1 MPIGVSALRRQE
13 YRMFTHRFA
22 STHHRFTPRGLA
34 MALAVS
40 LALGVVPMATAARH
54 ASTAVVHSQSSGM
67 DAVAAGS
74 DGAAQHSIIF
84 VGGRTPG
91 DAHHARVHPPVPCA
105 PQTGSRSA
113 CNDSSLNPQ
122 PIPPG
127 HRNHRATD
135 ESLTHAPTKPRMH
148 RPVANP
154 HKGD

>member
-1 MPIGVSALRRQE
+1 
-13 YRMFTHRFA
+13 MFTHRFA

-34 MALAVS
+34 MALAVTLS
-40 LALGVVPMATAARH
+40 LGVVPMATAARH
-54 ASTAVVHSQSSGM
+54 ASTALVHSQSSGT

-84 VGGRTPG
+84 VGGRTQG
-91 DAHHARVHPPVPCA
+91 DAHHARAHPPGPCA
-105 PQTGSRSA
+105 PQTGSHSA
-113 CNDSSLNPQ
+113 GDDCSLNPQ